1 MAQLLSMQSINS
13 TGITFKGHSRSL
25 ETSRFDGVHMISYY
39 RSIVIMAYL
48 VSYLRYSHILIENRK
63 VFIPHLYSTPTVGF
77 DLVGISPKNV

>member
-1 MAQLLSMQSINS
+1 
-13 TGITFKGHSRSL
+13 
-25 ETSRFDGVHMISYY
+25 MISYY